1 MLFAELLRV
10 ATLQIPSVM
19 CPMLRPLLMVV
30 SLRTTHAVDQ
40 TAPEPGDAA
49 LFLGLASASHFG
61 SLPSGLR
68 LFIGLSKMSNGCTDA
83 DQAAPHTALHWF
95 HETLIETTG
104 RADHTFACSS
114 AHKADAANDTT
125 DDVATA
131 DADWLD
137 DSVLAEVHQVMG
149 SAISLA
155 AAAETTRFDRLFQ
168 MRRHAATRA
177 ART

>member
-1 MLFAELLRV
+1 
-10 ATLQIPSVM
+10 M
-19 CPMLRPLLMVV
+19 CPMLRLLLMVV

-40 TAPEPGDAA
+40 TAPEPGDVA
-49 LFLGLASASHFG
+49 LFLGLANARNFG

-68 LFIGLSKMSNGCTDA
+68 LLIGLSKMSDGCTDA

-95 HETLIETTG
+95 DETLIETTG
-104 RADHTFACSS
+104 CADHTFAGSS
-114 AHKADAANDTT
+114 AHEADAANDTT
-125 DDVATA
+125 DDLATT

-137 DSVLAEVHQVMG
+137 DSVLAQVHKVMG

-155 AAAETTRFDRLFQ
+155 ATAETTRFDRLFQ
-168 MRRHAATRA
+168 MRRHAATWA